1 MSKVYVIVL
10 LERDIDS
17 IYGEC
22 VSVVGV
28 FSNKV
33 SAKLAFDEK
42 MREVRDYTMELWG
55 AKNTQDSKIGNKYE
69 IWKEHKYEN
78 FHSILTIEEKEIEE

>member
-1 MSKVYVIVL
+1 MSKVYIIVL
-10 LERDIDS
+10 LERDINT
-17 IYGEC
+17 IWGEY

-42 MREVRDYTMELWG
+42 MCEVRDDTMERWG
-55 AKNTQDSKIGNKYE
+55 AKNTQDSKIGDRYE
-69 IWKEHKYEN
+69 IWKNHKYDN
-78 FHSILTIEEKEIEE
+78 FHSILTLEEKEIEE

>member
-33 SAKLAFDEK
+33 LAKLAFDEK
-42 MREVRDYTMELWG
+42 MSEVRDYTMEMWG
-55 AKNTQDSKIGNKYE
+55 AKNTLDAKIGDKYE
-69 IWKEHKYEN
+69 IWKNHKYDN

>member
-10 LERDIDS
+10 LERDINT
-17 IYGEC
+17 IWGEYC
-22 VSVVGV
+22 SVVGV

-42 MREVRDYTMELWG
+42 ISEVRDYTMERWG
-55 AKNTQDSKIGNKYE
+55 AKNTQESKIGDIYE
-69 IWKEHKYEN
+69 MWKRHKFDS

>member
-1 MSKVYVIVL
+1 MSKVYIIVL
-10 LERDIDS
+10 LERDLDS

-22 VSVVGV
+22 FSVVGV

-42 MREVRDYTMELWG
+42 MSEVRDDTMERWG
-55 AKNTQDSKIGNKYE
+55 AKNTQDSKIGDRYE
-69 IWKEHKYEN
+69 VWKSHKYDK